1 MQLHKTMRLAGVSL
15 SAAALALIT
24 AEGPAAAHEGS
35 SSPDLR
41 GRVTSVASGE
51 FVIQKY
57 DGTTETVDT
66 TGGTAYSE
74 PGSSVALPGVVKGE
88 NVAVS
93 LDPSATS
100 PTATNVVVFPERSS
114 GRVTNVAGST
124 VTLSNR
130 HGAHTV
136 LVSSDTKYDEKGT
149 SPTGVSDGE
158 QIVAFG
164 LPDTSTP
171 GALDAQVV
179 AIFGPQPQLQP
190 TPPPTPTTAA
200 VTPGAQPGGPHP
212 QPEAPQI
219 PSAPNTTSWN
229 HPAPSGAPFTHG
241 PSAGPGNWGAPGL
254 RGATRGGGFG
264 TPGSGHR

>member
-41 GRVTSVASGE
+41 GRVTSVASGA

-66 TGGTAYSE
+66 IGGTTYAE
-74 PGSSVALPGVVKGE
+74 PGSSLALPGVVNGE

-93 LDPSATS
+93 LDPSASS
-100 PTATNVVVFPERSS
+100 PTATNVVVFPERVS

-124 VTLSNR
+124 ITLSNR
-130 HGAHTV
+130 RGTRTA
-136 LVSSDTKYDEKGT
+136 LVSSDTKYYEKGT

-179 AIFGPQPQLQP
+179 AIFGPQPRPQP

-200 VTPGAQPGGPHP
+200 VTPGTRPGGPHV
-212 QPEAPQI
+212 QPAAPQI
-219 PSAPNTTSWN
+219 TSAPNTTSWN
-229 HPAPSGAPFTHG
+229 HPAPTGAPFTHG
-241 PSAGPGNWGAPGL
+241 PTGGPGNWSGSGP
-254 RGATRGGGFG
+254 RGTSHGGGFG
-264 TPGSGHR
+264 SPGFGHR